1 MSNQMDD
8 LEETGKL
15 RDWQSELVDLIN
27 RKKEEME
34 VLKKLQDTVNA
45 YGNQSGSSVWNDIEN
60 SHDESGIER

>member
-1 MSNQMDD
+1 MDD

-15 RDWQSELVDLIN
+15 LDWQSELVELIN

-45 YGNQSGSSVWNDIEN
+45 YGNQPSSSVWNDIEN
-60 SHDESGIER
+60 SHDESGIKR